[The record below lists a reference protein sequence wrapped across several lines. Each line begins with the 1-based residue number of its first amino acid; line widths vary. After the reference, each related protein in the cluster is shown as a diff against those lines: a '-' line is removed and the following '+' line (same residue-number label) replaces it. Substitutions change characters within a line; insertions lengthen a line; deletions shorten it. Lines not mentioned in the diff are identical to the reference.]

1 MDARRRLR
9 PILILP
15 PLAALFLGG
24 ILGYL
29 LKPNASAGSPDPRR
43 IANHVLLSVRDHG
56 RLTSFAGRFVAVVTA
71 RESRFGLDARKTLI
85 MPGTIRYSVDLSRLK
100 RQDLAWDGETNTL
113 SVTLPSLE
121 ISGPDIDLNEVQ
133 EYSEGGIVMAL
144 TDAERTIDQA
154 NHRSAQED
162 LMRQARDR
170 LPMSQARNVTM
181 RSVARSFAMPLRA
194 AGIEASVAVRFADP
208 AGREEAFFLD
218 RPRQIE
224 DAVQDRRAG
233 PSSEGKKK

>member
-1 MDARRRLR
+1 MDARRLRLMLIVP
-9 PILILP
+9 PI
-15 PLAALFLGG
+15 AALLLGG
-24 ILGYL
+24 ISGYL
-29 LKPNASAGSPDPRR
+29 LKPNAGAGAPDPQR
-43 IANHVLLSVRDHG
+43 IANDVLLSVRDHG
-56 RLTSFAGRFVAVVTA
+56 RLTPFAGRFVAVVTA
-71 RESRFGLDARKTLI
+71 KESRFGLDARKTLI

-100 RQDLAWDGETNTL
+100 RRDLDWDRETSTL

-144 TDAERTIDQA
+144 TDAEQTIDQA

-162 LMRQARDR
+162 LMRQARAR
-170 LPMSQARNVTM
+170 LPLSQARNVAM

-194 AGIEASVAVRFADP
+194 AGIEASVAVRFVDP
-208 AGREEAFFLD
+208 AGQEEAFFLD
-218 RPRQIE
+218 RPRSIE

-233 PSSEGKKK
+233 PSPEGKKK